1 MSGQPFY
8 SDNSLIKR
16 IGRRSFLLRA
26 GLVAGALLLDSCI
39 RRLSGPRADYAHIT
53 GKLLG
58 PNAKAGHMLRDK
70 IPMPAPTAQSSIK
83 TLIIGGGISG
93 LSAARWLNRQGHT
106 DFKLLE
112 LEDHAGGNAHFGT
125 NPVSSYPF
133 GAHYI
138 TIVNNEDVQL
148 IDFLHENNVI
158 THFDEHNLP
167 FYNEYYL
174 CFDPEERLLI
184 NGHWQDGLV
193 PDFGVPANERKQ
205 IERFFKMVTSF
216 RNAKGSDGKY
226 AFTIPIDQ
234 SSADETYRK
243 LDKIPFT
250 DYLQTEGFDSPY
262 LLWYLN
268 YCCKDDYGRKADV
281 VSAWA
286 GLHYFSSRRGKAAN
300 ADDNSVITWPEGNGW
315 LMKQLRDTVKDHIL
329 TSNMVY
335 DIAFDEQGKVA
346 VKVFDLKKQTSTL
359 ITAEQVIIASP
370 QFVNQKLLKNIDRPG
385 VNYADMNYSPWLIA
399 NITVNKL
406 PTAAKGMVLC
416 WDNVAYGT
424 QSVGYVNA
432 NQQDLKVIEEKK
444 VLTFYLP
451 LCDKEPRLSRLAAY
465 TRTYEQW
472 MDIVIPELEHMHPE
486 MTAHIENIDF
496 WLWGHGMISP
506 AVNYIW
512 GDNRKNAKLPV
523 KNKLF
528 FAHTDLSGISLFEEA
543 FHQGIK
549 AAQQVIDSANGHS

>member
-8 SDNSLIKR
+8 SPDNVLKS
-16 IGRRSFLLRA
+16 IGRRSFLIRA
-26 GLVAGALLLDSCI
+26 GLITGGLMLGSCI
-39 RRLSGPRADYAHIT
+39 RKLSGPRAGYAHIT
-53 GKLLG
+53 GKLSG

-70 IPMPAPTAQSSIK
+70 IPIPEPATQTKVK

-93 LSAARWLNRQGHT
+93 LSAARWLAKQGQS

-112 LEDHAGGNAHFGT
+112 LEDHTGGNAFFGT
-125 NPVSSYPF
+125 NPVSSYPL

-138 TIVNNEDVQL
+138 TIVNNEDQQL
-148 IDFLHENNVI
+148 MDFLHENQVI

-193 PDFGVPANERKQ
+193 PDFGVPVNERKQ
-205 IERFFKMVTSF
+205 IERFFKLVTVF
-216 RNAKGSDGKY
+216 KNTKGNDGKY
-226 AFTIPIDQ
+226 AFTIPIDE
-234 SSADETYRK
+234 SSADEEYRK
-243 LDKIPFT
+243 LDKISFS
-250 DYLQTEGFDSPY
+250 DYLKTNGFDSPY

-268 YCCKDDYGRKADV
+268 YCCKDDYGRHAAD

-286 GLHYFSSRRGKAAN
+286 GIHYFSSRRGKAAN
-300 ADDNSVITWPEGNGW
+300 TDANSVITWPEGNGW
-315 LMKQLRDTVKDHIL
+315 LMKRLRESVKDHIQ

-335 DIAFDEQGKVA
+335 DIDLDEKENVI
-346 VKVFDLKKQTSTL
+346 VKVFDLKKQTSML
-359 ITAEQVIIASP
+359 ITAEKVIVASP
-370 QFVNQKLLKNIDRPG
+370 QFVNQKLLKKIARPG
-385 VNYADMNYSPWLIA
+385 VNYSDMNYSPWLIA

-406 PTAAKGMVLC
+406 PTSAKGMVLC

-424 QSVGYVNA
+424 PSVGYVNA
-432 NQQDLKVIEEKK
+432 NQQDLTLIEEKK
-444 VLTFYLP
+444 VITFYLP
-451 LCDKEPRLSRLAAY
+451 LCDKDPRLSRLAAY
-465 TRTYEQW
+465 TRTCDQW

-486 MTAHIENIDF
+486 ITEHIENIDF
-496 WLWGHGMISP
+496 WLWGHGMIGP

-512 GDNRKNAKLPV
+512 GETRKNARQPIKD
-523 KNKLF
+523 KLF

-543 FHQGIK
+543 FHQGIN
-549 AAQQVIDSANGHS
+549 AAQQVINTGNGVS

>member
-8 SDNSLIKR
+8 SEGNWLKGL
-16 IGRRSFLLRA
+16 GRRSFLIRA
-26 GLVAGALLLDSCI
+26 GLVTGGLLLNGCI
-39 RRLSGPRADYAHIT
+39 RKLSGRKTEYADIK
-53 GKLLG
+53 GKLRG

-70 IPMPAPTAQSSIK
+70 LPVPAPTTQTTIK

-93 LSAARWLNRQGHT
+93 LSAARWLSKQGHT

-112 LEDHAGGNAHFGT
+112 LEDHAGGNAYFGT
-125 NPVSSYPF
+125 NEVSSYPL

-138 TIVNNEDVQL
+138 PIVNNEDQL
-148 IDFLHENNVI
+148 LVDFLHENQVI

-184 NGHWQDGLV
+184 NGHWQEGIV
-193 PDFGVPANERKQ
+193 PDFGVPKEERKQ
-205 IERFFKMVTSF
+205 IERFFALTVQFK
-216 RNAKGSDGKY
+216 NARGADGKY
-226 AFTIPIDQ
+226 AFDIPIDK

-243 LDKIPFT
+243 LDKISFK
-250 DYLQTEGFDSPY
+250 DYLHQNGFDSPY

-268 YCCKDDYGRKADV
+268 YCCKDDYGTPAMN

-286 GLHYFSSRRGKAAN
+286 GFHYFASRKGKAAN
-300 ADDNSVITWPEGNGW
+300 AEPNSVITWPEGNGF
-315 LMKQLRDTVKDHIL
+315 LMKRLRETVKDHIL
-329 TSNMVY
+329 TSHMVY
-335 DIAFDEQGKVA
+335 DIAFDDKGGVA
-346 VKVFDLKKQTSTL
+346 VKVIDLKKQTSTL
-359 ITAEQVIIASP
+359 INAEKVIMASP
-370 QFVNQKLLKNIDRPG
+370 QFVNQRLLKNIPRPG
-385 VNYADMNYSPWLIA
+385 VNYADMHYAPWFIA

-424 QSVGYVNA
+424 PSVGYVNA

-444 VLTFYLP
+444 VLTYYLP

-465 TRTYEQW
+465 TRTYDQW
-472 MDIVIPELEHMHPE
+472 LDIVVPELEQMHPE
-486 MTAHIENIDF
+486 ITPHIEEIEF

-506 AVNYIW
+506 SVNYIW
-512 GDNRKNAKLPV
+512 GDTRKHAQESIN
-523 KNKLF
+523 NKIF
-528 FAHTDLSGISLFEEA
+528 FAHTDLSGISIFEEA
-543 FHQGIK
+543 FHHGIS
-549 AAQQVIDSANGHS
+549 AAQQLIDSGNGTV